1 MRNITDHSEI
11 TRLINRFLDGETSL
25 DEEKTLYAFFSRP
38 DVPGEFEPYRPMF
51 GWYASLASQGE
62 EKARSN
68 DDDADRAVNSAAT
81 APHTGRTR
89 FRLLRPW
96 QWASIAAMLAL
107 LFTVGFFLR
116 TPSIPEEY
124 LAYEGSYI
132 IRDGKKITDLRIVV
146 PEILRT
152 QQVVD
157 ESLKAINATFEE
169 SDAAFDDAIVNSYD
183 FTDPEIKEI
192 ISTAFDL

>member
-1 MRNITDHSEI
+1 MTDMTDHSEI
-11 TRLINRFLDGETSL
+11 DLLISRFLDGETSL
-25 DEEKTLYAFFSRP
+25 DEEKALYAFFSRP
-38 DVPGEFEPYRPMF
+38 DVPEELEPYRRMF
-51 GWYASLASQGE
+51 GWYSSLASAGE
-62 EKARSN
+62 AMQPT
-68 DDDADRAVNSAAT
+68 DMTTAMPAAM
-81 APHTGRTR
+81 PTGKRPR

-96 QWASIAAMLAL
+96 QWGAVAAMLAL

-132 IRDGKKITDLRIVV
+132 VRDGKKITDLRIVV

-157 ESLKAINATFEE
+157 ESLDAINATFEE
-169 SDAAFDDAIVNSYD
+169 TDGAFDAAVISSYD
-183 FTDPEIKEI
+183 LSDPTVKEA

>member
-1 MRNITDHSEI
+1 MTDMTDHSEI
-11 TRLINRFLDGETSL
+11 DLLISRFLDGETSL
-25 DEEKTLYAFFSRP
+25 DEEKALYAFFSRP
-38 DVPGEFEPYRPMF
+38 DVPEELEPYRRMF
-51 GWYASLASQGE
+51 GWYSSLASAGE
-62 EKARSN
+62 AMQPTDITTALPAAMPTEKR
-68 DDDADRAVNSAAT
+68 
-81 APHTGRTR
+81 PR

-96 QWASIAAMLAL
+96 QWGAVAAMLAL

-132 IRDGKKITDLRIVV
+132 VRDGKKITDLRIVV

-157 ESLKAINATFEE
+157 ESLDAINATFEE
-169 SDAAFDDAIVNSYD
+169 TDGAFDAAVISSYD
-183 FTDPEIKEI
+183 LSDPTVKEA

>member
-1 MRNITDHSEI
+1 MTDMTDHSEI
-11 TRLINRFLDGETSL
+11 DLLISRFLDGETSL
-25 DEEKTLYAFFSRP
+25 DEEKALYAFFSRP
-38 DVPGEFEPYRPMF
+38 DVPEELEPYLRLF
-51 GWYASLASQGE
+51 GWYSSLASAGE
-62 EKARSN
+62 AMQP
-68 DDDADRAVNSAAT
+68 ADMTTALPAAM
-81 APHTGRTR
+81 PTGKRPR

-96 QWASIAAMLAL
+96 QWGAVAAMLAL

-132 IRDGKKITDLRIVV
+132 VRDGKKITDLRIVV

-157 ESLKAINATFEE
+157 ESLDAINATFEE
-169 SDAAFDDAIVNSYD
+169 TDGAFDAAVISSYD
-183 FTDPEIKEI
+183 LSDPTVKEA

>member
-1 MRNITDHSEI
+1 MTDMTDHSEI
-11 TRLINRFLDGETSL
+11 DLLISRFLDGETSL
-25 DEEKTLYAFFSRP
+25 DEEKALYAFFSRP
-38 DVPGEFEPYRPMF
+38 DVPEELEPYRRMF
-51 GWYASLASQGE
+51 GWYSSLASAGE
-62 EKARSN
+62 AMQPT
-68 DDDADRAVNSAAT
+68 DITTALPAAM
-81 APHTGRTR
+81 PTGKRPR

-96 QWASIAAMLAL
+96 QWGAVAAMLAL

-132 IRDGKKITDLRIVV
+132 VRDGKKITDLRIVV

-157 ESLKAINATFEE
+157 ESLDAINATFEE
-169 SDAAFDDAIVNSYD
+169 TDGAFDAAVISSYD
-183 FTDPEIKEI
+183 LSDPTVKEA

>member
-1 MRNITDHSEI
+1 MTDMTDHSEI
-11 TRLINRFLDGETSL
+11 DLLISRFLDGETSL
-25 DEEKTLYAFFSRP
+25 DEEKALYAFFSRP
-38 DVPGEFEPYRPMF
+38 DVPEELEPYRRMF
-51 GWYASLASQGE
+51 GWYSSLASAGE
-62 EKARSN
+62 AMQPAN
-68 DDDADRAVNSAAT
+68 VTTALPAAM
-81 APHTGRTR
+81 PTGKRPR

-96 QWASIAAMLAL
+96 QWGAVAAMLAL

-132 IRDGKKITDLRIVV
+132 VRDGKKITDLRIVV

-157 ESLKAINATFEE
+157 ESLDAINATFEE
-169 SDAAFDDAIVNSYD
+169 TDGAFDAAVISSYD
-183 FTDPEIKEI
+183 LSDPTVKEA

>member
-1 MRNITDHSEI
+1 MANINEHSDI
-11 TRLINRFLDGETSL
+11 NRLISRFLDGETSL

-38 DVPGEFEPYRPMF
+38 DVPEELEPYRPMF
-51 GWYASLASQGE
+51 GWYASLAVHNDETDRPDNDGE
-62 EKARSN
+62 RS
-68 DDDADRAVNSAAT
+68 ALSATPVKKDR
-81 APHTGRTR
+81 PL

-96 QWASIAAMLAL
+96 QWAGIAAMLAV

-132 IRDGKKITDLRIVV
+132 IRNGKKITDLRIVV

-157 ESLKAINATFEE
+157 ESLEAITATFEE
-169 SDAAFDDAIVNSYD
+169 SDRSFDAAVINSCD
-183 FTDPEIKEI
+183 LSDPVIKEA

>member
-1 MRNITDHSEI
+1 MTDMTDHSEI
-11 TRLINRFLDGETSL
+11 ELLISRFLDGETSL
-25 DEEKTLYAFFSRP
+25 DEEKALYAFFSRP
-38 DVPGEFEPYRPMF
+38 DVPEELEPYRRMF
-51 GWYASLASQGE
+51 GWYSSLASAGE
-62 EKARSN
+62 AIQPAN
-68 DDDADRAVNSAAT
+68 VTTALPAAM
-81 APHTGRTR
+81 PTGKRPR

-96 QWASIAAMLAL
+96 QWGAVAAMLAL

-124 LAYEGSYI
+124 LTYEGSYI
-132 IRDGKKITDLRIVV
+132 VRDGKKITDLRIVV

-157 ESLKAINATFEE
+157 ESLDAINATFEE
-169 SDAAFDDAIVNSYD
+169 TDGAFDAAVISSYD
-183 FTDPEIKEI
+183 LSDPTVKEA